1 VLVLDRKA
9 VERLLDPDSLLAVL
23 AAAHKDLSAAPTS
36 MPLKVGVP
44 TSPPGGMLVTMPAHV
59 PSAGALGA
67 KLMAAFSQNP
77 SRGLPYT
84 QGMIAIFDETDGA
97 PIAVL
102 DATHITAMRTAAG
115 SALATQLLARPDA
128 HAMAI
133 LGTGRQARMHARMMV
148 RVRPITEIRVAGRD
162 ARKAAALAD
171 ELAAE
176 LKVRCLAAETFEAA
190 GREADIV
197 CGTTHSAN
205 PVIERRWVSAGMH
218 INSVG
223 LNRSGREVDA
233 ETIRDAV
240 LVVEHRASILSPT
253 AAGSNDINWAIRDG
267 AIDADHIHAE
277 LGELLLGTK
286 SGRTSPLQIT
296 LYKSVG
302 VAVQDVAAAG
312 MVVRLARERGVGL
325 DVTI

>member
-1 VLVLDRKA
+1 
-9 VERLLDPDSLLAVL
+9 
-23 AAAHKDLSAAPTS
+23 

-128 HAMAI
+128 RAMAI

-176 LKVRCLAAETFEAA
+176 LKV
-190 GREADIV
+190 
-197 CGTTHSAN
+197 
-205 PVIERRWVSAGMH
+205 
-218 INSVG
+218 
-223 LNRSGREVDA
+223 
-233 ETIRDAV
+233 
-240 LVVEHRASILSPT
+240 
-253 AAGSNDINWAIRDG
+253 
-267 AIDADHIHAE
+267 
-277 LGELLLGTK
+277 
-286 SGRTSPLQIT
+286 
-296 LYKSVG
+296 
-302 VAVQDVAAAG
+302 
-312 MVVRLARERGVGL
+312 
-325 DVTI
+325 